1 MSRTFQNRI
10 FNGENGPAERIR
22 IPADVDREDRLLG
35 PLTARQLA
43 ILAASALVLWV
54 AWTATRQLIPRPVF
68 AGLAAPAAGAMVTV
82 AIGRWHGLPAD
93 RLLAAFGRHHLNPRR
108 LVPAPDGIPT
118 TPAAAKP
125 LGGDGGGGGGL
136 RLGPLG
142 LPVQAIAGDGTLDL
156 GAEGT
161 ALLLQAT
168 AVSFALRTA
177 AEQEALAAG
186 YGRYLNSLSTPVQIL
201 LGAEPIDLR
210 PTVDQLRH
218 AAPGLPHPLLEAAC
232 RDHAHYLESFA
243 ANRPLLRREVLIVLR
258 TPVPIPAKTG
268 PRRHQAAEAEPP
280 QAPLA
285 PAGADGTLSRAAADA
300 AAALSGAGVTLT
312 VLDGP
317 AAAARLTR
325 ALNPNGPPP
334 PAGQALP
341 DAVIT
346 GGRR

>member
-1 MSRTFQNRI
+1 MSRNFQNRI

-43 ILAASALVLWV
+43 ILTASALVLWV
-54 AWTATRQLIPRPVF
+54 AWTATRQLIPLPVF

-82 AIGRWHGLPAD
+82 AVGRWHGLPAD

-108 LVPAPDGIPT
+108 LIPAPDGNPT
-118 TPAAAKP
+118 TPAATKP
-125 LGGDGGGGGGL
+125 LGGDGGDGGL
-136 RLGPLG
+136 RLGALG

-177 AEQEALAAG
+177 TEQEALAAG
-186 YGRYLNSLSTPVQIL
+186 FGRYLNSLSTPVQIL
-201 LGAEPIDLR
+201 LGAEPVDLR
-210 PTVDQLRH
+210 PVIAELH
-218 AAPGLPHPLLEAAC
+218 NAAPGLPHPLLEAAC
-232 RDHAHYLESFA
+232 RDHAHYLATFA
-243 ANRPLLRREVLIVLR
+243 ASRPLLRREVLLVLR
-258 TPVPIPAKTG
+258 APVPIPAKTG
-268 PRRHQAAEAEPP
+268 ARRHQAAEAEPA